1 MPVINSVAARQ
12 DEISAWR
19 RHLHQNPELG
29 FQEVE
34 TSRFVAERL
43 REFGVDEVH
52 TGIAKTGVVA
62 VVRGRG
68 EGPAIGLRAD
78 MDALPIVE
86 ESGMPWAS
94 RTPGRMHACGH
105 DGHTAMLLGAARH
118 LAETRSFAGTAVLIF
133 QPAEEGGG
141 GGRLMVEEGLFD
153 RFPVERVFGLHNW
166 PWLPVGSFAMCQ
178 GPAMAAADYFE
189 VTVTGQGCHAAM
201 PHTGRDPVVAAAG
214 LVQAIQTIVSRGIDP
229 VDNAVVSVTK
239 LTGGDTFNVVPE
251 RASLVGTVR
260 TFKPTTQ
267 AFIQQRM
274 GEVVNGIAA
283 AYGVTAALNYR
294 HGYPATVNSAE
305 EATLGADAAAD
316 VVGEAAVVRDPAPAM
331 GAEDFAYMLQRRP
344 GSYIWMGTGDGD
356 QPGPSLHSPHY
367 DFNDAALPV
376 GTSYWV
382 RLVERL
388 LPAA

>member
-12 DEISAWR
+12 DEMSSWR

-62 VVRGRG
+62 VVRGRA
-68 EGPAIGLRAD
+68 EGPAVGLRAD
-78 MDALPIVE
+78 MDALPIAE

-118 LAETRSFAGTAVLIF
+118 LAETRNFAGTAVLIF

-141 GGRLMVEEGLFD
+141 GGRVMVEEGLFD

-214 LVQAIQTIVSRGIDP
+214 LVQALQTIVSRGIDP
-229 VDNAVVSVTK
+229 VDKAVVSVTK

-251 RASLVGTVR
+251 RASLLGTVR

-267 AFIQQRM
+267 AFIQQRI

-294 HGYPATVNSAE
+294 RGYPATVNSAE

-344 GSYIWMGTGDGD
+344 GSYIWMGTADGD
-356 QPGPSLHSPHY
+356 QPAPSLHSPHY
-367 DFNDAALPV
+367 DFNDAALAV